1 MNIISNRWCDSIES
15 TTWKDDTNQ
24 AVNELPSELIN
35 IMSDRGSLTSAL
47 RAIANDTFEVR
58 VIAENLGRP
67 FASEATKLN
76 LPEKSQA
83 TIREVELMIYET
95 PVVYARSIIPSDLTQ
110 RKETGLANLGS
121 KPLGHLLFKDG
132 RMRKSRRE
140 FTCVEGIFGRRTPYE
155 YEGGTILVNEFFLDA
170 LKKYL

>member
-1 MNIISNRWCDSIES
+1 MENPLKTVTICEDHQIVTDGLHSLIDSFLDFEVLDTVSNHTALW
-15 TTWKDDTNQ
+15 
-24 AVNELPSELIN
+24 
-35 IMSDRGSLTSAL
+35 GSLEKHPPEIL
-47 RAIANDTFEVR
+47 LLD
-58 VIAENLGRP
+58 
-67 FASEATKLN
+67 LN